1 MNWPGLIVSAGLVFL
16 ALTTLPYG
24 LLLLAGLYWIWRRS

>member
-1 MNWPGLIVSAGLVFL
+1 MNWPGIFVTGGLLLVAFY
-16 ALTTLPYG
+16 TMPWG